1 MYESTYGVE
10 MKDANNSY
18 YMYLVEYVISL
29 IIFKTIVLLVGALN
43 DKEKG

>member
-10 MKDANNSY
+10 MKDANNSC